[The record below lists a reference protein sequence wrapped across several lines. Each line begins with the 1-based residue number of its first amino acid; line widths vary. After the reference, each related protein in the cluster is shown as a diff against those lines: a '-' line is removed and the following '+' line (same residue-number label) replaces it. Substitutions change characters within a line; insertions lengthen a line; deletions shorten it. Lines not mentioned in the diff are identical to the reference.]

1 MPWEDYMCKTCLEAN
16 SKNSTLST
24 PDRDWA
30 AVNMDRN
37 LHFVAAM
44 EAYPAQHHQVP
55 RSMEMAQSLQG
66 LTHLEALMSSQE
78 ITLVFMELPI
88 PVLFT

>member
-1 MPWEDYMCKTCLEAN
+1 
-16 SKNSTLST
+16 
-24 PDRDWA
+24 
-30 AVNMDRN
+30 MDRN

-44 EAYPAQHHQVP
+44 EACLAQHHQGL

-66 LTHLEALMSSQE
+66 LTRSEALMSSQE

-88 PVLFT
+88 PALFT